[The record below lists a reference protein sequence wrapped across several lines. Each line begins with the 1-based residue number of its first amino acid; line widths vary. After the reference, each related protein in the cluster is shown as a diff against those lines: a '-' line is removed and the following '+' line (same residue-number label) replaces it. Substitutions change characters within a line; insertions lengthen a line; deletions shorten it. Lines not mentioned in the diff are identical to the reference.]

1 MSNLS
6 QVQVGSTTY
15 DLRDYYKTGVYF
27 VRGSHTTDTND

>member
-27 VRGSHTTDTND
+27 VKGTQTSSTGS

>member
-15 DLRDYYKTGVYF
+15 DLRDYYKSGIYF
-27 VRGSHTTDTND
+27 VEGTHTAVTNA